1 MSSLIKRAATA
12 ATSLAL
18 VVGLGLTAGTAAA
31 GASSDGPT
39 TARAAAPIAQNAEGT
54 LRSHIVGTAGA
65 GRKVTGTFTPL
76 RVIKKHGG
84 LRVRGLVQGVVH
96 QPGRD
101 AHFAAL
107 RSVPLTKA
115 NGVRIGNARMAIA
128 ARTCSVLH
136 LTLGPLDLNLL
147 GLTVHLDRVVL
158 NIDAQSGSGNLLGNL
173 LCSVAG
179 LLDGGPLSQLS
190 GLLNRILGL
199 LNLSA

>member
-1 MSSLIKRAATA
+1 MSSFITRAATA

-18 VVGLGLTAGTAAA
+18 VVGLGLTAGPAA
-31 GASSDGPT
+31 GARPDGT
-39 TARAAAPIAQNAEGT
+39 TARPVAQNAQGT
-54 LRSHIVGTAGA
+54 MRSHLVGTTSA

-76 RVIKKHGG
+76 HVVKKHGG
-84 LRVRGLVQGVVH
+84 LRMLGLVQGVVH

-101 AHFAAL
+101 ARFAAL
-107 RSVPLTKA
+107 RSVPLTAVDGSK
-115 NGVRIGNARMAIA
+115 IGRAAVA

-179 LLDGGPLSQLS
+179 LLDGGPLGQLS